1 MSTLDVARA
10 ELGLAVLY
18 LNKAEARDKI
28 CRAIQYGSKY
38 LSNREPGTAQNVD
51 KSTSLAR
58 KVFRLF
64 KFVNDLHALI
74 SPTSPGT
81 PLPLVL
87 LGKDR
92 ISLYCWMEPNIRNLP
107 RPEEPTESSNVGRVF
122 GNRVGASSSWM
133 PSLTRISSAKY
144 GSEVQDTQ
152 NALQIYQCHEVRI
165 GGVLQYRIAL
175 CISLKPWMFTCGS
188 VLTLVPKSIRALL
201 YMMQCKCGRAH
212 WKYDIRPTCSFPGR
226 YFWRNCRHF
235 NCRAI
240 GALLKQCAKMVCK
253 GLETDDNNDVLCGRG
268 GSCSTSELNSSE
280 RSNDMFCDDIFGE
293 SPAGVRKT
301 VVSDSGSS
309 VQRRSM
315 MRNLAV
321 GLVTILLVVAQLPSG
336 LTLPSTV
343 PAFLWS
349 SHQDGRM
356 KEAVNYQ
363 TLSSKELANS
373 VMSEGGWSSL
383 LCSGNEA
390 QQPLDLALLFV
401 GGELQSSDI
410 FGAKHADSELV
421 DFLKNEE
428 VMESMLISEFTET
441 CGHNFGASKVA
452 FLESCSLEGGNYEK
466 LADLH
471 TVNDYL
477 VSRMD
482 NRPKGQADLVVA
494 CQGSS
499 HSERQIFSE
508 LINSVEQSGARY
520 TVLYVSD
527 PVRSIQYPSF
537 RELERFLGESSPG
550 NESVDSRVCD
560 GVCQIKSSLL
570 EGLLVGIVLLIILIS
585 GLCCMMG
592 IDTPTR
598 FETPQDS

>member
-1 MSTLDVARA
+1 MKPLSQKESIEIDIVGEGPGGDRRQLHLSLRFPTLGSLRVNVTSSSVYHMRCFSDAAGRLQECALDAATKGNCYINSCLRLNEVMELSNVMELRQKTDNPERLKRYDKKKMSTLDVARA

-212 WKYDIRPTCSFPGR
+212 WKSDIRPTCSLQEIHLFISIHGSEA
-226 YFWRNCRHF
+226 FVF
-235 NCRAI
+235 GVSQAI

-268 GSCSTSELNSSE
+268 GSCSTSELNKYE

-301 VVSDSGSS
+301 
-309 VQRRSM
+309 R
-315 MRNLAV
+315 
-321 GLVTILLVVAQLPSG
+321 
-336 LTLPSTV
+336 
-343 PAFLWS
+343 
-349 SHQDGRM
+349 
-356 KEAVNYQ
+356 
-363 TLSSKELANS
+363 
-373 VMSEGGWSSL
+373 
-383 LCSGNEA
+383 
-390 QQPLDLALLFV
+390 
-401 GGELQSSDI
+401 
-410 FGAKHADSELV
+410 
-421 DFLKNEE
+421 
-428 VMESMLISEFTET
+428 
-441 CGHNFGASKVA
+441 
-452 FLESCSLEGGNYEK
+452 
-466 LADLH
+466 
-471 TVNDYL
+471 
-477 VSRMD
+477 
-482 NRPKGQADLVVA
+482 
-494 CQGSS
+494 
-499 HSERQIFSE
+499 
-508 LINSVEQSGARY
+508 
-520 TVLYVSD
+520 
-527 PVRSIQYPSF
+527 
-537 RELERFLGESSPG
+537 
-550 NESVDSRVCD
+550 
-560 GVCQIKSSLL
+560 
-570 EGLLVGIVLLIILIS
+570 
-585 GLCCMMG
+585 
-592 IDTPTR
+592 
-598 FETPQDS
+598 